1 MLQGMRTGFLLYPN
15 STDRILPITHI
26 NLVLGNDGK
35 SIQNKFNHWDEVIA
49 NLEASIGNGGVLSV
63 DTHDQ
68 LLALETDKLKNG
80 AICYVGDEDT
90 YYSFT
95 STDGWKILTTGSTSE
110 EDIYSHIWVGPDPP
124 EDDTMFWYDTSS
136 DGIIDED
143 DEKDLMIIN
152 NLLNKMTEMQNTI
165 ILLEKRIKYL
175 EDHGVVSPDNPDK
188 PPVEDENDILLLEDG
203 STLLLED
210 GTELLLEIQSTPQPE
225 NIKTL
230 LFEDGT
236 ELLLEN
242 GTNLLLE

>member
-35 SIQNKFNHWDEVIA
+35 SIQNKFNHWNEVIA

-68 LLALETDKLKNG
+68 LLALDTDKLKNG

-152 NLLNKMTEMQNTI
+152 NLLNKMAEMQNTI

-175 EDHGVVSPDNPDK
+175 EDHGVVSPDDPDK

>member
-68 LLALETDKLKNG
+68 LLALDTDKLKNG

-152 NLLNKMTEMQNTI
+152 NLLNKMAEMQNTI

-175 EDHGVVSPDNPDK
+175 EDHGVVSPDKPDK

>member
-1 MLQGMRTGFLLYPN
+1 M
-15 STDRILPITHI
+15 
-26 NLVLGNDGK
+26 
-35 SIQNKFNHWDEVIA
+35 
-49 NLEASIGNGGVLSV
+49 
-63 DTHDQ
+63 
-68 LLALETDKLKNG
+68 DK
-80 AICYVGDEDT
+80 
-90 YYSFT
+90 
-95 STDGWKILTTGSTSE
+95 
-110 EDIYSHIWVGPDPP
+110 
-124 EDDTMFWYDTSS
+124 
-136 DGIIDED
+136 D

-152 NLLNKMTEMQNTI
+152 NLLNKMAEMQNTI

-175 EDHGVVSPDNPDK
+175 EDHGVVSPDKPDK
-188 PPVEDENDILLLEDG
+188 HPVEDENDILLLEDG

>member
-35 SIQNKFNHWDEVIA
+35 SIQNKFNHWNEVIA

-152 NLLNKMTEMQNTI
+152 NLLNKMAEMQNTI
-165 ILLEKRIKYL
+165 ILLEKRVKYL

>member
-15 STDRILPITHI
+15 SADRILPITHI
-26 NLVLGNDGK
+26 NLVLDNDGK
-35 SIQNKFNHWDEVIA
+35 SIQNKFNHWNEVIA
-49 NLEASIGNGGVLSV
+49 NLETNMSDGRVLSV

-68 LLALETDKLKNG
+68 LLALKIDKLKNG

-95 STDGWKILTTGSTSE
+95 STGGWKILTTRSTGE

-136 DGIIDED
+136 DGIVDED

-152 NLLNKMTEMQNTI
+152 NLLNKMVEMQNTI
-165 ILLEKRIKYL
+165 ILLEKRVKYL
-175 EDHGVVSPDNPDK
+175 EDHGVVSPDNP
-188 PPVEDENDILLLEDG
+188 PVETENDMLLLEDG
-203 STLLLED
+203 YTLLLED
-210 GTELLLEIQSTPQPE
+210 GTELLLEVQSIPQPE